1 MNIIQAQKQLTD
13 RELIIFNSEL
23 NRKRKS
29 TTIAYILY
37 FFLGSIGGHKFYV
50 GKPLM
55 GLLYIILLFLGCV
68 LELGGFASAYN
79 TSTTSEDISMV
90 LAVGL
95 LPLGLLG
102 LMMLLDL
109 FTIPRQIKKHEE
121 RVSNDILVELLNNR

>member
-1 MNIIQAQKQLTD
+1 MNIIEAQKKLTD

-55 GLLYIILLFLGCV
+55 GLLYIILLGLGCV
-68 LELGGFASAYN
+68 LELGGFASAYD
-79 TSTTSEDISMV
+79 TSMTSEDISMV
-90 LAVGL
+90 LVVGL

-121 RVSNDILVELLNNR
+121 RVSNDILVQLLNHK